1 MMHETR
7 KWQVM
12 EFMGSD
18 SEFAHELSRIT
29 WTPCQG
35 FKFGNL
41 LYLNDATSPD
51 GAQEYGV
58 IRLSDNRQIESIAV
72 SWMTPAE
79 LLKAVKE
86 LSKSDHAGWP
96 PLGPN
101 DKLVNH
107 LDYTDNHTC
116 NHCR

>member
-1 MMHETR
+1 MMHESR
-7 KWQVM
+7 NWQVTVF
-12 EFMGSD
+12 EGTP

-58 IRLSDNRQIESIAV
+58 IRLSDNQQIESLTV

-79 LLKAVKE
+79 LLKAVKG
-86 LSKSDHAGWP
+86 LSKSDYSGWQP
-96 PLGPN
+96 FGPN

-107 LDYTDNHTC
+107 LDYTANHTC
-116 NHCR
+116 DHCR